1 MGDGPGFQEE
11 SHEGSPPRLHQPLP
25 PRAFPPRSSRGR
37 GSAEAKPWPSSCVL
51 FSPHWCCLLT
61 AWFPGLSR
69 EGGGSCMWVPG
80 PFLLS
85 LSECRR
91 LSSGWTWFRPSR
103 CTTAGVPFTQK
114 AAWKELG
121 GALVHRLVGG
131 SPRAET
137 PGPRGLCI
145 HHEPRREQSLAAV
158 KSLQGLASW
167 LLGPKKLISLGK
179 VYSTFKGISGEVNL
193 CHHFWSCFSSVFEMA
208 LQGSP
213 LDLPFL
219 WRTPAHLSVFG

>member
-1 MGDGPGFQEE
+1 MGRASRRKVTRAPHPNSTSPSLPGPSRPDHPGAVAVLKQNPGPAPV
-11 SHEGSPPRLHQPLP
+11 SSSPPLAAR
-25 PRAFPPRSSRGR
+25 
-37 GSAEAKPWPSSCVL
+37 
-51 FSPHWCCLLT
+51 
-61 AWFPGLSR
+61 FPGLSC
-69 EGGGSCMWVPG
+69 GGGSCMWVPG

-121 GALVHRLVGG
+121 AALVHRLVGG

-167 LLGPKKLISLGK
+167 HLGPKKLISLGK